1 MSESSTS
8 TSEDPPNIPL
18 LIGLDVLLLMGA
30 ALFAGLTLSVMG
42 LDTLS
47 LEIIATSGQEPDR
60 TYANNLLPVRRMGNR
75 LLCTLILGNVMVNTL
90 IAQITDRFV
99 TGWAGTALSTAL
111 ITLGGEIIPQ
121 ASMAAHALQVGA
133 ASVPICKLFLFLFWP
148 ICAPL
153 AYLLNRFVG
162 TDPGQIYD
170 RNELRKLMAV
180 HASSHFS
187 KESGLGEQDLNVM
200 LGAMDLHD
208 KEVCEAMTPLGEVY
222 MIDAHEILTDQ
233 LIHEIWESGHSR
245 IPVYRG
251 NRGNII
257 GLLFAKDLLL
267 TRTDERTTVL
277 DLIRFYPRTALS
289 VMADT
294 KLIVVLQ
301 EFRTGKS
308 HLAAVKQVTVSGGGD
323 PHYET
328 VGIVTMEDVVE
339 ELIRA
344 NIEDEFDV
352 RDNDPNSVNNNAAN
366 GAHGIAPSPSKVF
379 QANRA
384 SSKPVGAGPLEL
396 KWAGLPKECIRAMR
410 KTTLEES
417 HARVA
422 SLFLVESV
430 APFRGH
436 DPSLVRSLFIHRD
449 HVFRIKAPLRA
460 RQLPWESK
468 SNLWLF
474 RKGVPTNFMVL
485 VITGS
490 VEIFMEDPASALLAA
505 NGGNNNFNNNDVR
518 TPGANRHGDD
528 DFEEEEEMAD
538 FGRAGFNNSNNDSS
552 FMFSNQGGM
561 IGNSLLPSSALPVME
576 MGQWTVLGSS
586 VIGSPK
592 GTVVPD
598 FSARVVANSVLLL
611 INAQQYKDA
620 FSADTSG
627 DHHHHGAHSPSRQHF
642 LPTTPGGLLS
652 TSTTHRPIPSFAAG
666 ASSSTTNPAILHA
679 KSPHFATPNLT
690 TPSNA
695 LHHHG
700 AATNNNTVQSHPGRP
715 TSPGKRPVE

>member
-1 MSESSTS
+1 MSESN
-8 TSEDPPNIPL
+8 SENPPNIPL
-18 LIGLDVLLLMGA
+18 LISLDVLLLMGA

-60 TYANNLLPVRRMGNR
+60 THANKLLPVRRMGNR
-75 LLCTLILGNVMVNTL
+75 LLCTLIFGNVMVNTL

-99 TGWAGTALSTAL
+99 TGMAGTALSTAL

-133 ASVPICKLFLFLFWP
+133 ASVPICRLFLFLFYP
-148 ICAPL
+148 VCGPL
-153 AYLLNRFVG
+153 AYLLDRFVG

-187 KESGLGEQDLNVM
+187 AASGLGEQDLNVM

-208 KEVCEAMTPLGEVY
+208 KTVSEAMTPLGEVY

-267 TRTDERTTVL
+267 SRTDERTAVL

-301 EFRTGKS
+301 EFRTGRS
-308 HLAAVKQVTVSGGGD
+308 HLATVKQVTVVGGGD

-352 RDNDPNSVNNNAAN
+352 RDNDPSSVNSTNASSPNNALAMT
-366 GAHGIAPSPSKVF
+366 PSKAF
-379 QANRA
+379 QMKRA
-384 SSKPVGAGPLEL
+384 LIAGGGAAGAGGAAGPLEQ
-396 KWAGLPKECIRAMR
+396 KWTGLPKECIRAMR

-430 APFRGH
+430 TPFRGH
-436 DPSLVRSLFIHRD
+436 DPSVVRTLFAHRD

-485 VITGS
+485 VIAGS
-490 VEIFMEDPASALLAA
+490 VEIFMEDPTSAVESFT
-505 NGGNNNFNNNDVR
+505 NNSSITGTDFKTKENNSNNN
-518 TPGANRHGDD
+518 NRNPGDD
-528 DFEEEEEMAD
+528 DFVDEEEMLD
-538 FGRAGFNNSNNDSS
+538 FGKGSS
-552 FMFSNQGGM
+552 HHHTNRHG
-561 IGNSLLPSSALPVME
+561 IVGNSLLPSSSLPVME
-576 MGQWTVLGSS
+576 MSQWTVLGSS
-586 VIGSPK
+586 AIGHPK
-592 GTVVPD
+592 GVVIPD
-598 FSARVVANSVLLL
+598 FSARVVSNAVLLL
-611 INAQQYKDA
+611 INSTQFKDA
-620 FSADTSG
+620 FSG
-627 DHHHHGAHSPSRQHF
+627 DLGA
-642 LPTTPGGLLS
+642 TT
-652 TSTTHRPIPSFAAG
+652 
-666 ASSSTTNPAILHA
+666 SSTTGGEQHHHTSSARHHVIPA
-679 KSPHFATPNLT
+679 SP
-690 TPSNA
+690 A
-695 LHHHG
+695 LHSTNPKLFTT
-700 AATNNNTVQSHPGRP
+700 ATTKTLPPMNDNNTNNNNTSRE
-715 TSPGKRPVE
+715 TSPAKR